1 MTYTAG
7 RLADML
13 DGEVSWLSVR
23 TASALPGP
31 GWISCSELLADQ
43 QNGGDPTYGWRKA
56 LEDDYGREYDIE
68 APVQVAAMF
77 VLMWYVS
84 VPSIVAGLSTALT
97 GVSPDV
103 SPESL
108 AFRRHPTA
116 HYPTEVALLSP
127 EVVSLATAV
136 EQVDSHTRAF
146 TDSYRPGVKLSSR
159 QRLGAVEDE
168 LRGAMR
174 LPEEALYA
182 ARAAEAFHLRLDQQ
196 IRTSCCFVYAL
207 PNVNPCAGCPRV
219 RSTQSAKVTGGE
231 PVPVTSSDR

>member
-31 GWISCSELLADQ
+31 DWISCAELLADQ

-116 HYPTEVALLSP
+116 HYPTDVALLSP
-127 EVVSLATAV
+127 EVVSLAKAV

-146 TDSYRPGVKLSSR
+146 TDSYRPGVKLSSLA
-159 QRLGAVEDE
+159 RLGPISQSQVGLIMPPPMGRAGKPIRASRA
-168 LRGAMR
+168 RGR
-174 LPEEALYA
+174 
-182 ARAAEAFHLRLDQQ
+182 
-196 IRTSCCFVYAL
+196 
-207 PNVNPCAGCPRV
+207 
-219 RSTQSAKVTGGE
+219 
-231 PVPVTSSDR
+231 